1 MENKV
6 IAKEYVDKNFVHK
19 DVIRE
24 ILKKYAHTEVGNVDK
39 IIAFYRKIKE
49 KVEDK

>member
-6 IAKEYVDKNFVHK
+6 IAKEYVDKNYIHK

-24 ILKKYAHTEVGNVDK
+24 ILKKYAHTKVDDTDK
-39 IIAFYRKIKE
+39 IIAFYQEIKS

>member
-6 IAKEYVDKNFVHK
+6 IAKEYVDKNYIHK

-24 ILKKYAHTEVGNVDK
+24 IVKKYAYTKVDDTDK
-39 IIAFYRKIKE
+39 ILAFYQEIKS
-49 KVEDK
+49 KVEE

>member
-6 IAKEYVDKNFVHK
+6 IAKEYVDKNYVHK

-24 ILKKYAHTEVGNVDK
+24 ILKKYANTEVDDTDK
-39 IIAFYRKIKE
+39 IIAFYREIKE

>member
-1 MENKV
+1 MNKV
-6 IAKEYVDKNFVHK
+6 IAKEYVDKKYIEK

-24 ILKKYAHTEVGNVDK
+24 ILKKYAHTEVDDTDK
-39 IIAFYRKIKE
+39 IIAFYQEIKQ